1 MEGEETSVSVSSER
15 GYYVLGQV
23 VSQVEDL
30 IHEFKGHCSI
40 SIHDIQNMSLPRSN
54 SEKRTQNS
62 VSISIAA
69 MLNTG
74 QGGTIYLGVT
84 DSGRVNGLSLTRY
97 QQDHIEMSLKW
108 TLERYTPPVSDS
120 RYCVIFVPV
129 FSSKTLIPTHHVEQH
144 LDNERRNRPH
154 YVASSNSCWCDRDAW
169 AQQSLGKLPLLYV
182 VEIHIRPWDPHNMQV
197 ARNPQAPWTSPFPP
211 IHLTEAN
218 CCYFRQSCHQCKLCL
233 EDVRQILMHRVHEHY
248 RLKLTALHQ
257 QQEELLHLMH
267 QHGVNLPSPTQ

>member
-169 AQQSLGKLPLLYV
+169 AQQSL
-182 VEIHIRPWDPHNMQV
+182 
-197 ARNPQAPWTSPFPP
+197 
-211 IHLTEAN
+211 
-218 CCYFRQSCHQCKLCL
+218 LCL

>member
-1 MEGEETSVSVSSER
+1 TSHLLHTCQHNTLHPLHTCHISNTVLGLQGEETSVSVSSER

-62 VSISIAA
+62 VS
-69 MLNTG
+69 M
-74 QGGTIYLGVT
+74 
-84 DSGRVNGLSLTRY
+84 Y

>member
-169 AQQSLGKLPLLYV
+169 AQQSLKSTYDHGIPTTCRWPG
-182 VEIHIRPWDPHNMQV
+182 IRKPHG
-197 ARNPQAPWTSPFPP
+197 
-211 IHLTEAN
+211 H
-218 CCYFRQSCHQCKLCL
+218 
-233 EDVRQILMHRVHEHY
+233 
-248 RLKLTALHQ
+248 
-257 QQEELLHLMH
+257 
-267 QHGVNLPSPTQ
+267 LPSLPSTSLRPIAATSGRVVINVNCASRM